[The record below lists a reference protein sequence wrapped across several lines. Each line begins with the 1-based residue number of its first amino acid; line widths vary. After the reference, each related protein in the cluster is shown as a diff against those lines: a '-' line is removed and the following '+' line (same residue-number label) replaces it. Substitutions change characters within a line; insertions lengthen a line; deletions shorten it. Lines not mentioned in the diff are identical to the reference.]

1 MQGPA
6 RGSQALVMAILETLG
21 LIVVTFAA
29 GALLA
34 VAVMLVWRH
43 RSARAR
49 RASDAKPPD
58 QTVVLAERVRSVGR
72 LVGLEVMVKE
82 IATATRGFQWMPPL
96 LLSQAKV
103 AMIFH
108 FEKQYAI
115 DLTRIEHTDIEQ
127 TGPRRFRITLPPLE
141 GTLRLSD
148 VTPYDIQHGRV
159 LGLFDVIPMTAERQT
174 QLMAAAQ
181 KDAATLYE
189 SKEPKYLAEAKRSV
203 ARHLASLLELFD
215 VKVEVVWQDEADR
228 ARPTPIEPAAVA
240 SARPDRS

>member
-1 MQGPA
+1 MG
-6 RGSQALVMAILETLG
+6 ILETLG
-21 LIVVTFAA
+21 LILVTFTA
-29 GALLA
+29 GVLLA
-34 VAVMLVWRH
+34 AAVLLVLRH
-43 RSARAR
+43 RGARK
-49 RASDAKPPD
+49 RAASEPIKPD
-58 QTVVLAERVRSVGR
+58 QTIILAERVRSVGR

-82 IATATRGFQWMPPL
+82 IATASRGFQWMPPL

-108 FEKQYAI
+108 FEKQYSI

-127 TGPRRFRITLPPLE
+127 VGHNRFRVTLPPIE
-141 GTLRLSD
+141 GSLRLSD

-174 QLMAAAQ
+174 QLMTAAQ

-203 ARHLASLLELFD
+203 ARHLSSLLELFD
-215 VKVEVVWQDEADR
+215 VKVEVVWSDEASQ
-228 ARPTPIEPAAVA
+228 AEPVRLAPATVG
-240 SARPDRS
+240 

>member
-1 MQGPA
+1 MG
-6 RGSQALVMAILETLG
+6 ILEILG
-21 LIVVTFAA
+21 LILVTFVA

-34 VAVMLVWRH
+34 AAVLMVWRH
-43 RSARAR
+43 RSSRKRAT
-49 RASDAKPPD
+49 AEPIKPD
-58 QTVVLAERVRSVGR
+58 QTIVLAERVRSVGR

-82 IATATRGFQWMPPL
+82 IATASRGFQWMPPL

-108 FEKQYAI
+108 FEKQYSI

-127 TGPRRFRITLPPLE
+127 VGINRFRVILPAIE
-141 GTLRLSD
+141 GSLRLSD

-181 KDAATLYE
+181 KDAAKLYE

-203 ARHLASLLELFD
+203 ARHLSSLLELFD
-215 VKVEVVWQDEADR
+215 VKVEVVWSDDAAE
-228 ARPTPIEPAAVA
+228 TEPAQLEPATVG
-240 SARPDRS
+240 

>member
-1 MQGPA
+1 MG
-6 RGSQALVMAILETLG
+6 ILEILG
-21 LIVVTFAA
+21 LILVTFVA

-34 VAVMLVWRH
+34 AVVLMVWRH
-43 RSARAR
+43 RSSRKRA
-49 RASDAKPPD
+49 ATEPIKPD
-58 QTVVLAERVRSVGR
+58 QTIILAERVRSVGR

-82 IATATRGFQWMPPL
+82 IATASRGFQWMPPL

-108 FEKQYAI
+108 FEKQYSI

-127 TGPRRFRITLPPLE
+127 VGVNRFRVILPAIE
-141 GTLRLSD
+141 GSLRLSD

-181 KDAATLYE
+181 KDAAKLYE

-203 ARHLASLLELFD
+203 ARHLSSLLELFD
-215 VKVEVVWQDEADR
+215 VKVEVVWSDDASETER
-228 ARPTPIEPAAVA
+228 AQLEPATVG
-240 SARPDRS
+240 

>member
-1 MQGPA
+1 MG
-6 RGSQALVMAILETLG
+6 ILEILG
-21 LIVVTFAA
+21 LVVVTFVA

-34 VAVMLVWRH
+34 VAVLLVLRH
-43 RSARAR
+43 RGSRKRSSAE
-49 RASDAKPPD
+49 PPKAD
-58 QTVVLAERVRSVGR
+58 QTIVLSERIRSVGR

-82 IATATRGFQWMPPL
+82 IATASRGFTWMPPL

-108 FEKQYAI
+108 FEKQYSI
-115 DLTRIEHTDIEQ
+115 DLTRIEHTDIEEV
-127 TGPRRFRITLPPLE
+127 GYNCYRIVLPPIE
-141 GTLRLSD
+141 GSLRLSD

-189 SKEPKYLAEAKRSV
+189 SKEPKYMAEAKRSV
-203 ARHLASLLELFD
+203 ARHLSSLLELFD
-215 VKVEVVWQDEADR
+215 VKVEVVWADEVGVAEE
-228 ARPTPIEPAAVA
+228 AVLEPEPVG
-240 SARPDRS
+240 

>member
-1 MQGPA
+1 MG
-6 RGSQALVMAILETLG
+6 IFEILG
-21 LIVVTFAA
+21 LLMVTFVA
-29 GALLA
+29 GGLLA
-34 VAVMLVWRH
+34 AAVLIVLRH
-43 RSARAR
+43 RASRKRAT
-49 RASDAKPPD
+49 AEPVKPD
-58 QTVVLAERVRSVGR
+58 QTIVLSERIRSVGR

-82 IATATRGFQWMPPL
+82 IATASRGFQWMPPL

-108 FEKQYAI
+108 FEKQYSI

-127 TGPRRFRITLPPLE
+127 VGHNRFRIVLPAIE
-141 GTLRLSD
+141 GSLRLSD

-203 ARHLASLLELFD
+203 ARHLSSLLELFD
-215 VKVEVVWQDEADR
+215 VKVEVVWSDDAEEATP
-228 ARPTPIEPAAVA
+228 ARLEPAAVG
-240 SARPDRS
+240 